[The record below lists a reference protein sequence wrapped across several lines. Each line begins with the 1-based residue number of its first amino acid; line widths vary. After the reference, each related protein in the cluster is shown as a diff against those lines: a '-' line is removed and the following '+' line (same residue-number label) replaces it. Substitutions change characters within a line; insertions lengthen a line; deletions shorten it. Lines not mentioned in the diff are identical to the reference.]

1 MFEIFRVRDEADRV
15 PRNIALALLIFS
27 FGLLFV
33 LALTQIFGGAL
44 PGPVAPEWMKLPK
57 DDVHIPPLLTGKQ
70 WEDLRRQQ
78 RATE

>member
-15 PRNIALALLIFS
+15 PRNIALTLLIFS

-33 LALTQIFGGAL
+33 LALSQIFGSAL
-44 PGPVAPEWMKLPK
+44 PGPVAPVKQPK

>member
-15 PRNIALALLIFS
+15 PRNIALTLLIFS

-33 LALTQIFGGAL
+33 LALSQIFGSAL
-44 PGPVAPEWMKLPK
+44 PGPVATGKQST